1 MGVERYKE
9 DCTELLVYLVESP
22 EHGPGYRFFDDA
34 DIFVAGGVLAIESEM
49 EKQSDRFVR
58 LGVIEAKKDG
68 NRIRFTDE
76 DLAAL
81 PVPGEEQWR
90 IGRLSP
96 AYGRSELERQIF
108 HSQVRAA
115 KALLTTL
122 EEEEDS
128 DVTAYVPKKVRGGC
142 LASLAAR
149 LGAVGEAF
157 DTIQITTIQYW
168 YGRDWAMK
176 IPTEDLILA
185 EFSLIVSTRIRW
197 GHGVQLVVSDVK
209 PIYACVGNRKRIL
222 TSQLT
227 SQTKCGMDGCIYGS

>member
-108 HSQVRAA
+108 DSQVRAA

-128 DVTAYVPKKVRGGC
+128 EVTAYVPKKVRG
-142 LASLAAR
+142 
-149 LGAVGEAF
+149 V
-157 DTIQITTIQYW
+157 
-168 YGRDWAMK
+168 
-176 IPTEDLILA
+176 
-185 EFSLIVSTRIRW
+185 
-197 GHGVQLVVSDVK
+197 
-209 PIYACVGNRKRIL
+209 
-222 TSQLT
+222 
-227 SQTKCGMDGCIYGS
+227 

>member
-96 AYGRSELERQIF
+96 AYGRSELDETISRIKKLHCCTSDPKDWIENMSLCVESGHDF
-108 HSQVRAA
+108 
-115 KALLTTL
+115 TL
-122 EEEEDS
+122 SEVEDFCS
-128 DVTAYVPKKVRGGC
+128 
-142 LASLAAR
+142 
-149 LGAVGEAF
+149 
-157 DTIQITTIQYW
+157 
-168 YGRDWAMK
+168 
-176 IPTEDLILA
+176 
-185 EFSLIVSTRIRW
+185 
-197 GHGVQLVVSDVK
+197 
-209 PIYACVGNRKRIL
+209 
-222 TSQLT
+222 
-227 SQTKCGMDGCIYGS
+227 